1 MGLFRRNKRE
11 NETEQGKKARADLLL
26 KELDLYKNEK
36 TLKSGAIMENERWFN
51 GQYWEYI
58 SSRNEERDAQTNF
71 LFSAIWHK
79 HADAMDNYPEPVFL
93 EREEGDREEADK
105 LSKIVPLVLEKNGF
119 ENVYSDLWWYKL
131 KHGVSICSVL
141 WDNAKEDGLGD
152 ICIKKVDALRFFA
165 EPYISDIQQSRYV
178 FVTALADTD
187 VLKRQYGDP
196 DIRPDATA
204 SKARG
209 YFGDYSPNVLEKK
222 TMVVDCYQRYR
233 DETGKYV
240 VHLEKIINGRIMYDS
255 RQDPV
260 CINGIYEHGM
270 YPFVLDVFIPIE
282 NTIYGLGMIDIG
294 KKTQSYIDKLD
305 YIIEENAL
313 LSGRQRW
320 LIKRGAGIKTEDFLD
335 MSKTVIEADGS
346 IDSDAVRDLQAQP
359 IPSQIMTHRTEK
371 IEEIKELLG
380 NRDFSQGATSGGV
393 TAYGAITALQEAGS
407 KLARD
412 GIKASYRAFAGISYM
427 VVELIRQFYTEE
439 RSFRILGDGETEP
452 QYISY
457 DNSVLQGQ
465 SVPLNVPITLDDGTV
480 QTERF
485 RKAIF
490 DIKIVAQ
497 RKNPFNTI
505 SHNQMVMELFSGGAF
520 NPDNADQAI
529 LALQNMIMDN
539 KESMIEGIRENQIK
553 NAQLYQ
559 QLQAQDAQL
568 KRMTAIV
575 NEMTNAIPGQAPG
588 LEAVQP

>member
-1 MGLFRRNKRE
+1 M
-11 NETEQGKKARADLLL
+11 
-26 KELDLYKNEK
+26 
-36 TLKSGAIMENERWFN
+36 
-51 GQYWEYI
+51 
-58 SSRNEERDAQTNF
+58 
-71 LFSAIWHK
+71 
-79 HADAMDNYPEPVFL
+79 
-93 EREEGDREEADK
+93 
-105 LSKIVPLVLEKNGF
+105 
-119 ENVYSDLWWYKL
+119 
-131 KHGVSICSVL
+131 
-141 WDNAKEDGLGD
+141 GD

-282 NTIYGLGMIDIG
+282 NSIYGLGMIDIG

>member
-11 NETEQGKKARADLLL
+11 NETEQGKKARADVLL

-36 TLKSGAIMENERWFN
+36 TLKSGVIMENERWFN

-79 HADAMDNYPEPVFL
+79 HADAMDNYPEPIFL

-282 NTIYGLGMIDIG
+282 NSIYGLGMIDIG

-439 RSFRILGDGETEP
+439 RSFRILGDSETEP

>member
-1 MGLFRRNKRE
+1 MNLFKRRIKEQEPDRRQRE
-11 NETEQGKKARADLLL
+11 RADMLL

-79 HADAMDNYPEPVFL
+79 HADAMDNYPEPIFL
-93 EREEGDREEADK
+93 EREEGDREEAER

-131 KHGVSICSVL
+131 KHGASICSVL
-141 WDNAKEDGLGD
+141 WDNSKEDGLGD
-152 ICIKKVDALRFFA
+152 ICIKKIDALCFFS

-178 FVTALADTD
+178 FVTALVDTD
-187 VLKRQYGDP
+187 VLKRQYNDP
-196 DIRPDATA
+196 EIRPDATS

-260 CINGIYEHGM
+260 CANGIYEHGM

-282 NTIYGLGMIDIG
+282 NSIYGMGMIDIG

-412 GIKASYRAFAGISYM
+412 GIKASYRAFAEIAYM

-439 RSFRILGDGETEP
+439 RSFRILGDGDTEP
-452 QYISY
+452 QYINY
-457 DNSVLQGQ
+457 DNSLLKGQ
-465 SVPLNVPITLDDGTV
+465 AVPLKVPVMAEDGSI

-490 DIKIVAQ
+490 DIRIIPQ

-559 QLQAQDAQL
+559 QLQAQDEQL
-568 KRMTAIV
+568 RRMTAIV
-575 NEMTNAIPGQAPG
+575 NEMTSALPGQTLG
-588 LEAVQP
+588 TEVVQP

>member
-1 MGLFRRNKRE
+1 MGLFRRNKRG
-11 NETEQGKKARADLLL
+11 NETEQGKKARADVLL

-79 HADAMDNYPEPVFL
+79 HADAMDNYPEPIFL

-282 NTIYGLGMIDIG
+282 NSIYGLGMIDIG

-588 LEAVQP
+588 LEAVQS

>member
-1 MGLFRRNKRE
+1 MGLFRRNKRG
-11 NETEQGKKARADLLL
+11 NETEQGKKARADVLL

-255 RQDPV
+255 RQDPL
-260 CINGIYEHGM
+260 CLNGIYEHGM

-282 NTIYGLGMIDIG
+282 NSIYGLGMIDIG

-588 LEAVQP
+588 LEAVQS

>member
-11 NETEQGKKARADLLL
+11 NETEQGKKARADVLL

-36 TLKSGAIMENERWFN
+36 TLKSGVIMENERWFN

-79 HADAMDNYPEPVFL
+79 HADAMDNYPEPIFL

-282 NTIYGLGMIDIG
+282 NSIYGLGMIDIG

-588 LEAVQP
+588 LEAVQS

>member
-1 MGLFRRNKRE
+1 MGLFRRNKRG
-11 NETEQGKKARADLLL
+11 NETEQGKKARADVLL

-282 NTIYGLGMIDIG
+282 NSIYGLGMIDIG

-439 RSFRILGDGETEP
+439 RSFRILGDSETEP

>member
-1 MGLFRRNKRE
+1 MGLFRRNKRG
-11 NETEQGKKARADLLL
+11 NETEQGKKARADVLL

-282 NTIYGLGMIDIG
+282 NSIYGLGMIDIG

-371 IEEIKELLG
+371 IEKIKELLG

-588 LEAVQP
+588 LEAVQS

>member
-11 NETEQGKKARADLLL
+11 NETEQGKKARADVLL

-282 NTIYGLGMIDIG
+282 NSIYGLGMIDIG

-465 SVPLNVPITLDDGTV
+465 SVPLNVPIMLDDGTV

-588 LEAVQP
+588 LEAVQS

>member
-1 MGLFRRNKRE
+1 MNLFKRRKKEQDPGRHQRE
-11 NETEQGKKARADLLL
+11 RADMLL

-79 HADAMDNYPEPVFL
+79 HADAMDNYPEPIFL
-93 EREEGDREEADK
+93 EREEGDREEAER

-131 KHGVSICSVL
+131 KHGASICSVL
-141 WDNAKEDGLGD
+141 WDNSKEDGLGD
-152 ICIKKVDALRFFA
+152 ICIKKIDALCFFA

-178 FVTALADTD
+178 FVTALVDTD
-187 VLKRQYGDP
+187 VLKRQYNDP
-196 DIRPDATA
+196 EIRPDATS

-260 CINGIYEHGM
+260 CANGIYEHGM

-282 NTIYGLGMIDIG
+282 NSIYGMGMIDIG

-412 GIKASYRAFAGISYM
+412 GIKASYRAFAEIAYM

-439 RSFRILGDGETEP
+439 RSFRILGDGDTEP
-452 QYISY
+452 QYINY
-457 DNSVLQGQ
+457 DNSLLKGQ
-465 SVPLNVPITLDDGTV
+465 AVPLKVPVMAEDGSL

-490 DIKIVAQ
+490 DIRIIPQ

-559 QLQAQDAQL
+559 QLQAQDEQL
-568 KRMTAIV
+568 RRMTAIV
-575 NEMTNAIPGQAPG
+575 NEMTSALPGQTLG
-588 LEAVQP
+588 TEVVQP